1 MVEKYLSEQE
11 AEDIFYSAMLTG
23 LLTEKQA
30 EEFCGDMEKDAAL
43 GWDTAKKVLGL
54 LGSGMVNLGGE
65 AKDLVKE
72 SPSALAYL
80 ALTGAGAGAL
90 GATAYDMLKE
100 NVTNMDPQEKLNA
113 KLESIYR
120 GKKKELESA
129 NWMTKVRSMRDDL
142 KRNYKKMSTE
152 EYAKAYK
159 ALEDALDERRA

>member
-1 MVEKYLSEQE
+1 MIEKYLSRQE
-11 AEDIFYSAMLTG
+11 AEDIFYSAMITG
-23 LLTEKQA
+23 IMSEKQA
-30 EEFCGDMEKDAAL
+30 ECLCDDMEKSAQVL
-43 GWDTAKKVLGL
+43 DTLKRIGGVLGA
-54 LGSGMVNLGGE
+54 GVTNIGGAVKE
-65 AKDLVKE
+65 IVKE

-100 NVTNMDPQEKLNA
+100 NVTNVDPQEKLNA
-113 KLESIYR
+113 KLEALYR
-120 GKKKELESA
+120 VKKKELESS
-129 NWMTKVRSMRDDL
+129 NWMSRVRTMRDDL